1 MVGAV
6 RGGRSFQRGNM
17 GFLGGLPLGGPD
29 PPAHLTWDLHLVA
42 LRPWALD
49 LLPVHSGDDKAP
61 YSMGSGYRTVPD
73 ALALN
78 VF

>member
-1 MVGAV
+1 MHLSVWEHGVPRWPAFGWP
-6 RGGRSFQRGNM
+6 RPARPSD
-17 GFLGGLPLGGPD
+17 LGSPLSGC
-29 PPAHLTWDLHLVA
+29 AT
-42 LRPWALD
+42 RALD

-61 YSMGSGYRTVPD
+61 YSLGSGYRTVPD